1 MTMENR
7 KFKWPQYACKLEEI
21 QQPCEPCMP
30 TLLSTLCP
38 GSHWPDYRGGSLLN
52 LIASLSTELGGPQTD
67 IAGLYQPWLA
77 GIGRHRHVVLILIDG
92 LGSRQLAELGP
103 HSHLH
108 RHQLTTLT
116 SVFPAT
122 TAAAITSLMTGQSSA
137 SHGLVGW
144 HLYSDSGSNAPAE
157 IVAPLPLTV
166 RHPADSASTPQQLA
180 ERLLVCPPL
189 LPQFGRRVQ
198 IMQPHYIA
206 DSPYSLHHAGS
217 AHRRSYRSIDEAF
230 KLLALSLQTA
240 SAPCFHYLYLPQ
252 LDSLMHRH
260 GTQNGAVRALFA
272 QIDQGFSSLA
282 AIAEQT
288 DCALLATAD
297 HGFVDTPRQ
306 RQISLDEAFPALY
319 TMLAQP
325 LSGERRA
332 VFCHLRPGLQER
344 FISLAQQ
351 QIGHA
356 CWVIESTQLL
366 AGGAF
371 GPGAQHPQ
379 LAQRIGEVC
388 LLAKDDWSIRDT
400 LPQEKPLYLPGQH
413 GGVTAAEMTV
423 PLIVRLPRKD

>member
-1 MTMENR
+1 
-7 KFKWPQYACKLEEI
+7 
-21 QQPCEPCMP
+21 MP
-30 TLLSTLCP
+30 SLLSTLSP
-38 GSHWPDYRGGSLLN
+38 GSHWPDYHGSSLLN
-52 LIASLSTELGGPQTD
+52 LTASLSSALGGPQT
-67 IAGLYQPWLA
+67 GMPELCPPWLA

-92 LGSRQLAELGP
+92 LGTQQLAGLGP
-103 HSHLH
+103 HSQLYQ
-108 RHQLTTLT
+108 HQLATLT

-122 TAAAITSLMTGQSSA
+122 TAAAITSLMTGQSPA

-166 RHPADSASTPQQLA
+166 RHPADSASTPQQLS

-198 IMQPHYIA
+198 ILQPHYIA

-217 AHRRSYRSIDEAF
+217 AHRRSYRSMDEAF
-230 KLLALSLQTA
+230 TLLASSLQTETR
-240 SAPCFHYLYLPQ
+240 PCFHYLYLPQ

-260 GTQNGAVRALFA
+260 GTQSQTVRSLFA
-272 QIDQGFSSLA
+272 QIDQGFASLA
-282 AIAEQT
+282 AIADQA

-297 HGFVDTPRQ
+297 HGFVDTPLE

-319 TMLAQP
+319 AMLAQP

-356 CWVIESTQLL
+356 CWVIESRQLL

-371 GPGAQHPQ
+371 GPGTQHPQ

-388 LLAKDDWSIRDT
+388 LLAKEDWSIRDT

-413 GGVTAAEMTV
+413 GGVTAAEMSV
-423 PLIVRLPRKD
+423 PLILRLPRKD